1 MSTRPAPNRFCA
13 QLGEIDAAHGE
24 EDADV
29 GDDHGERPRGASGA
43 RRFSTEPMSTT
54 IAG

>member
-1 MSTRPAPNRFCA
+1 MSTSEAPNRFCA
-13 QLGEIDAAHGE
+13 QLGEVDAAHGE

-29 GDDHGERPRGASGA
+29 GDDHGDHHACF
-43 RRFSTEPMSTT
+43 RRAALSTEPMSTT